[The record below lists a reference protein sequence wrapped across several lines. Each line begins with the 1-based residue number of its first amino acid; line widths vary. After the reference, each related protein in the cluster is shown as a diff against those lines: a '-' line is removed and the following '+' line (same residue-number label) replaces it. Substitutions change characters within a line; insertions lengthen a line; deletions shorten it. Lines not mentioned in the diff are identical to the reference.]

1 MKTRTIL
8 LGSAAM
14 ALAVSATVAPTQ
26 AAHFHGWYV
35 ALEGGANWVEDW
47 DHTQHSTVGGVVTD
61 TDPAVASFDTG
72 WAVLASVGYAFDH
85 WRLEVEGGYR
95 KNELDALTSFDP
107 GPSPIAAGDGINEI
121 SIMANAIYDFPLTD
135 RLSLSLGAGAGAV
148 RVDLDYQPTP
158 GVNDDEWDFAYQGL
172 AGLSYAIGHRTDLT
186 LNYRY
191 LRVVDPSFD
200 FSPTFGQFLTG
211 DDIVNHTVTVGL
223 RFDLSPDEE
232 PMEAAPPP
240 SPPPAA
246 EPPPAHFVIFF
257 GYNKCNI
264 TSEADAVLSE
274 AAGAAKSMGS
284 ATVEIV
290 GHTDTSG
297 SQKYNQKLSECRANA
312 AAKNLAGKGVPGSA
326 IHTSGR
332 GETELMVQTGDG
344 VKEPQNR
351 RATVD
356 LH

>member
-1 MKTRTIL
+1 
-8 LGSAAM
+8 
-14 ALAVSATVAPTQ
+14 
-26 AAHFHGWYV
+26 
-35 ALEGGANWVEDW
+35 
-47 DHTQHSTVGGVVTD
+47 
-61 TDPAVASFDTG
+61 
-72 WAVLASVGYAFDH
+72 
-85 WRLEVEGGYR
+85 
-95 KNELDALTSFDP
+95 
-107 GPSPIAAGDGINEI
+107 
-121 SIMANAIYDFPLTD
+121 MANVHYDIPLTQN
-135 RLSLSLGAGAGAV
+135 LMLSLGAGAGADH
-148 RVDLDYQPTP
+148 VDVDWNLAP
-158 GVNDDEWDFAYQGL
+158 GADFDEWRFAYQGI
-172 AGLSYAIGHRTDLT
+172 AGLSYAIGSRTDLT

-191 LRVVDPSFD
+191 LHVDAPSD
-200 FSPTFGQFLTG
+200 LPVAPYGHTWGPNDT
-211 DDIVNHTVTVGL
+211 DDIQKHTVTIGL

-232 PMEAAPPP
+232 PMAAAPPP
-240 SPPPAA
+240 PPPPAA

-264 TSEADAVLSE
+264 TSEADNVLSE
-274 AAGAAKSMGS
+274 AAGAAKSMGA

-312 AAKNLAGKGVPGSA
+312 AAKNLEGKGVPGGA